1 MGKAT
6 RVPSGV
12 DMGTGQPIIDAN
24 TPNTTAEEYLAR
36 NAFEATTAQANT
48 VKASFDYIT
57 LTFPKN

>member
-1 MGKAT
+1 
-6 RVPSGV
+6 
-12 DMGTGQPIIDAN
+12 MGTGQPIVDAN

-57 LTFPKN
+57 LTFPKNK